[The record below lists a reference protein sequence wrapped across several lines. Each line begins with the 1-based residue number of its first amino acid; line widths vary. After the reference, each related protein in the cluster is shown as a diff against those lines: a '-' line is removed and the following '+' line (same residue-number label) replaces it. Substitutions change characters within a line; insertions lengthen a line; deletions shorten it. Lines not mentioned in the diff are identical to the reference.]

1 MSGLDFFSPDGS
13 DAGVVLVSP
22 LARIDG
28 GSTLTDVSSLGKLEV
43 RGDIDALE
51 TVSGEHVVPLG
62 PDRALLV
69 VHGSPAA
76 ARVRLRASGY
86 RVYDMTAA
94 LAAFEIEGEDLLRRL
109 TELDLREL
117 PAVGSIARGTT
128 AVIERISDIQN
139 RDIQN
144 RDTQDRG
151 ERFRLYVPQEL
162 GHFAAEVALDMA
174 KGLAQ

>member
-1 MSGLDFFSPDGS
+1 MSGLDFFSPDHC
-13 DAGVVLVSP
+13 DPDVVLVSP
-22 LARIDG
+22 LARIAVG
-28 GSTLTDVSSLGKLEV
+28 GPVTDVSGLGKLEV

-62 PDRALLV
+62 PGRALVV

-86 RVYDMTAA
+86 CVYDMTAA

-117 PAVGSIARGTT
+117 PAVGSIARGTQ
-128 AVIERISDIQN
+128 AVIERISV
-139 RDIQN
+139 
-144 RDTQDRG
+144 TEGGG

-162 GHFAAEVALDMA
+162 GHYAAEVAIDMA
-174 KGLAQ
+174 KGLER

>member
-43 RGDIDALE
+43 RGDVDALE
-51 TVSGEHVVPLG
+51 TVAGEHLVPLG
-62 PDRALLV
+62 PNRALLV

-117 PAVGSIARGTT
+117 PAVGSIARGTQ
-128 AVIERISDIQN
+128 AVIER
-139 RDIQN
+139 
-144 RDTQDRG
+144 TEG

-162 GHFAAEVALDMA
+162 GHYAAEVALDMA
-174 KGLAQ
+174 KGLTK

>member
-1 MSGLDFFSPDGS
+1 MSGLDFLSPDS
-13 DAGVVLVSP
+13 CNPDVVLTSP

-28 GSTLTDVSSLGKLEV
+28 AGVLTDVSGLGKLEV

-51 TVSGEHVVPLG
+51 TVSGEHLVPIG
-62 PDRALLV
+62 AGRALLV
-69 VHGSPAA
+69 MHGSPAA

-86 RVYDMTAA
+86 RVYDVTAA

-109 TELDLREL
+109 TELDLRAL
-117 PAVGSIARGTT
+117 PAVGSIARGTP
-128 AVIERISDIQN
+128 AVIERQE
-139 RDIQN
+139 
-144 RDTQDRG
+144 G

-174 KGLAQ
+174 KGLTR